1 MKVNKVKLMD
11 INFNNCT
18 KEEFLEL
25 IKGQSSIRGVARTL
39 NCSKVKARS
48 LIQHFEVNFKNPIKT
63 KPSVDILKELYI
75 DKSLSARQVAKE
87 LNLSRNMTLQLLRD
101 YNLINEKP
109 KEKREKRV
117 STKAINKLDLENVYK
132 EDQNIEHNTEY
143 KEFIASL
150 PERENVSVN
159 FYPSA
164 FYQANIIG
172 KGFHQDLALALEE
185 KNQFE
190 YKIFQYEWD
199 DSRKREK
206 IKNQVKNLFG
216 LNSNKV
222 FARKCEV
229 KLVPSVLAHN
239 FLTDNHLQGPDKS
252 PIRLGLYYNNEL
264 VALMTFCQPRFNKE
278 FEYELG
284 RFCCKANYNVLG
296 GASKLFKYFLKNYN
310 PSNIISYSDI
320 AKTRGNMYA
329 SLGFKLHRIA
339 KPNYVWYNGYQYL
352 TRYQCQKHKLL
363 KRFPEFKNMSETE
376 IMETLGYYKVE
387 DAGNKVWTYYNN

>member
-1 MKVNKVKLMD
+1 MD

-48 LIQHFEVNFKNPIKT
+48 LIQHFEVNFENPIKT

-101 YNLINEKP
+101 YNLLDEKP
-109 KEKREKRV
+109 KNNKREKRA

-132 EDQNIEHNTEY
+132 EDQSIEHNTEY

-199 DSRKREK
+199 DFRKREK
-206 IKNQVKNLFG
+206 IKNQVKNLFS

-222 FARKCEV
+222 FARKCEI

-252 PIRLGLYYNNEL
+252 PIRLGLYYENEL
-264 VALMTFCQPRFNKE
+264 VALMTFCHPRFNKE

-284 RFCCKANYNVLG
+284 RFCCKADYNVLG
-296 GASKLFKYFLKNYN
+296 GASKLFKYFLENYN

-387 DAGNKVWTYYNN
+387 DAGNKVWAYYNN

>member
-1 MKVNKVKLMD
+1 MD

-48 LIQHFEVNFKNPIKT
+48 LIQHFEVNFKTPIKT

-109 KEKREKRV
+109 KEKREKRI
-117 STKAINKLDLENVYK
+117 STKAINKLDLENVHK
-132 EDQNIEHNTEY
+132 EDQNIKHNTEY
-143 KEFIASL
+143 REFIASL
-150 PERENVSVN
+150 PDRENVSVN

-164 FYQANIIG
+164 FYQVNIIG

-185 KNQFE
+185 NNQFE
-190 YKIFQYEWD
+190 YKIFQFEWD

-206 IKNQVKNLFG
+206 IKNQIKNLFG
-216 LNSNKV
+216 LNSNRV

-229 KLVPSVLAHN
+229 KLVPSIQAHN
-239 FLTDNHLQGPDKS
+239 FLTENHLQGPDKS

-284 RFCCKANYNVLG
+284 RFCCKADYNVLG
-296 GASKLFKYFLKNYN
+296 GASKLFKYFLENYN

>member
-25 IKGQSSIRGVARTL
+25 IKGQSSIRGVARVL

-101 YNLINEKP
+101 YNLIDEKP

-117 STKAINKLDLENVYK
+117 SNKALNKLDLENVYK

-150 PERENVSVN
+150 PDRENVSVN

-164 FYQANIIG
+164 FYQVNIIG
-172 KGFHQDLALALEE
+172 KGFHQDVALALEE
-185 KNQFE
+185 NNQFE
-190 YKIFQYEWD
+190 YKIFQFEWD

-206 IKNQVKNLFG
+206 IKNQIKNLFG
-216 LNSNKV
+216 LNSNRV

-252 PIRLGLYYNNEL
+252 PVRLGLYYENEL

-284 RFCCKANYNVLG
+284 RFCCKADYNVLG
-296 GASKLFKYFLKNYN
+296 GASKLFKYFLENYN
-310 PSNIISYSDI
+310 PSNIISYSDM

>member
-1 MKVNKVKLMD
+1 MSID
-11 INFNNCT
+11 FNNCT

-48 LIQHFEVNFKNPIKT
+48 LIQHFGVNFENPIKT

-109 KEKREKRV
+109 KEKREKRA

-132 EDQNIEHNTEY
+132 EDQSIEHNTEY

-172 KGFHQDLALALEE
+172 KGFHQDVALAFEE
-185 KNQFE
+185 NNQFE

-206 IKNQVKNLFG
+206 IKNQVKNLFS

-284 RFCCKANYNVLG
+284 RFCCKADYNVLG

-387 DAGNKVWTYYNN
+387 DAGNKVWAYYNN

>member
-1 MKVNKVKLMD
+1 MD

-25 IKGQSSIRGVARTL
+25 IKGQSSIRGVARVL

-101 YNLINEKP
+101 YNLIDEKP

-117 STKAINKLDLENVYK
+117 SNKALNKLDLENVYK

-150 PERENVSVN
+150 PDRENVSVN

-164 FYQANIIG
+164 FYQVNIIG
-172 KGFHQDLALALEE
+172 KGFHQDVALALEE
-185 KNQFE
+185 NNQFE
-190 YKIFQYEWD
+190 YKIFQFEWD

-206 IKNQVKNLFG
+206 IKNQIKNLFG
-216 LNSNKV
+216 LNSNRV

-252 PIRLGLYYNNEL
+252 PVRLGLYYENEL

-284 RFCCKANYNVLG
+284 RFCCKADYNVLG
-296 GASKLFKYFLKNYN
+296 GASKLFKYFLENYN
-310 PSNIISYSDI
+310 PSNIISYSDM

>member
-11 INFNNCT
+11 YNNCT

-48 LIQHFEVNFKNPIKT
+48 LIQHFEVNFKTSIKT

-87 LNLSRNMTLQLLRD
+87 LNLSRNMVLQLLRD

-109 KEKREKRV
+109 KEKREKRA
-117 STKAINKLDLENVYK
+117 SSKAINKLDLENVYR

-143 KEFIASL
+143 KEFIVSL

-172 KGFHQDLALALEE
+172 KGFHQDLALTLEE

-252 PIRLGLYYNNEL
+252 PIRLGLYYEDEL

-284 RFCCKANYNVLG
+284 RFCCKADYNVLG

-387 DAGNKVWTYYNN
+387 DAGNKVWAYYNN

>member
-1 MKVNKVKLMD
+1 MD
-11 INFNNCT
+11 IDFDSCT
-18 KEEFLEL
+18 REEFLEL

-39 NCSKVKARS
+39 NCSKVKARN
-48 LIQHFEVNFKNPIKT
+48 LIQHFEVNFENPIKT

-150 PERENVSVN
+150 PDRENVSVN

-164 FYQANIIG
+164 FYQVNIIG
-172 KGFHQDLALALEE
+172 KGFHQDVALALEE

-190 YKIFQYEWD
+190 YKIFQFEWD

-206 IKNQVKNLFG
+206 IKNQIKNLFG
-216 LNSNKV
+216 LNSNRV

-252 PIRLGLYYNNEL
+252 PIRLGLYYENEL

-284 RFCCKANYNVLG
+284 RFCCKADYNVLG

-310 PSNIISYSDI
+310 PSNIISYSDM

>member
-11 INFNNCT
+11 YNNCT

-48 LIQHFEVNFKNPIKT
+48 LIQHFEVNFENPIKT

-101 YNLINEKP
+101 YNLLDEKP
-109 KEKREKRV
+109 KNNKREKRV
-117 STKAINKLDLENVYK
+117 STKAINRLNLENVYK

-150 PERENVSVN
+150 PDRENVSVN

-206 IKNQVKNLFG
+206 IKNQIKNLFG

-363 KRFPEFKNMSETE
+363 KRFSEFKNMSETE

-387 DAGNKVWTYYNN
+387 DAGNKVWAYYNN